1 MKLPSLVAAIVI
13 STFAP
18 AFAITDAD
26 IAPAALVGKSLTF
39 TIEYGGSPF
48 ATNGTWSGAF
58 AGTGTG
64 FTVTKITGDT
74 VNISTTF
81 SAALDGTYTNVTL
94 GKFIEGQKPATL
106 TLYTVSGVGHFEV
119 SIQDLFG
126 TNQNGTFTIGAP
138 VVKKT
143 PEINVSELGSQL
155 IDGKSKVFIPVRKTG
170 QVSNPVKLVIKNSG
184 TARLTGL
191 GVTLTGA
198 DRAKFKV
205 SAPAKLSL
213 APGESTSLKVTYTAT
228 AKAAVSAA
236 LRISSNDKDENPFN
250 LKLQGAVVRLI
261 DTLP

>member
-1 MKLPSLVAAIVI
+1 MKLPSLVAALVI
-13 STFAP
+13 SALAP

-26 IAPAALVGKSLTF
+26 ITPAALAGKTLTF
-39 TIEYGGSPF
+39 TIETARAGF
-48 ATNGTWSGAF
+48 ADTGTW
-58 AGTGTG
+58 TGTFG
-64 FTVTKITGDT
+64 APAFTVTKLTGNT
-74 VNISTTF
+74 VNITTTHSTTLNGF
-81 SAALDGTYTNVTL
+81 TIVTL
-94 GKFIEGQKPATL
+94 PQYLAGSGTTTITL
-106 TLYTVSGVGHFEV
+106 LTADGIGRYEMNFSPVDAAYQIGS
-119 SIQDLFG
+119 
-126 TNQNGTFTIGAP
+126 FTIGAP
-138 VVKKT
+138 VVKKA
-143 PEINVSELGSQL
+143 PEIGVSEVGTQL
-155 IDGKSKVFIPVRKTG
+155 TDGKSKVFIPVRKVG
-170 QVSNPVKLVIKNSG
+170 QVSNEVKLVIKNSG

-228 AKAAVSAA
+228 AKAAVSAG

>member
-1 MKLPSLVAAIVI
+1 MRRASSRHPAFGLLSARIRRDTAHANYETPSLVAAVVI
-13 STFAP
+13 STLAP

-26 IAPAALVGKSLTF
+26 IA
-39 TIEYGGSPF
+39 
-48 ATNGTWSGAF
+48 
-58 AGTGTG
+58 
-64 FTVTKITGDT
+64 
-74 VNISTTF
+74 TTF

-138 VVKKT
+138 VVKKA
-143 PEINVSELGSQL
+143 PEINVSELATQL
-155 IDGKSKVFIPVRKTG
+155 SDGKSKVFIPVRKVG

-205 SAPAKLSL
+205 SAPPKLSL
-213 APGESTSLKVTYTAT
+213 APGESTFLKVTYTAT
-228 AKAAVSAA
+228 AKAAVSAG

-261 DTLP
+261 DDLP